1 LENRTLRISEK
12 VPGFEYQW
20 EECVK
25 KFLGMCTKK
34 EMKLELFDL
43 RTPEIRQKL
52 IQMGFVA
59 RVKEKVGP

>member
-1 LENRTLRISEK
+1 
-12 VPGFEYQW
+12 
-20 EECVK
+20 
-25 KFLGMCTKK
+25 MCTKK

-43 RTPEIRQKL
+43 RIPEIRQKL